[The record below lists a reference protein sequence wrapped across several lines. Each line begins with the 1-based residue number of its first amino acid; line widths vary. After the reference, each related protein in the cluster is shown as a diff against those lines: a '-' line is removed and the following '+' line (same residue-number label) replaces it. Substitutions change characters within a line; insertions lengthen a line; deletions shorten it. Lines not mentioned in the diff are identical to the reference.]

1 MNNYEASSTLSRHTI
16 VDYFPGAIDLGILA
30 RKARDTCS
38 ADLALGID
46 SANAAI
52 VHSGPLA
59 CFVNNMP
66 FSSRNLYLFLAGM
79 ALFAVSLACGF
90 GSAPLEG
97 AAGTSS
103 QPTVSALP
111 IPGQTQVVVELP
123 EPVSTST
130 QTSPSIPE
138 NLISPAIPE
147 SRRLT
152 LEYPPQIRLG
162 DTDVIRLTLEMD
174 DLGNITPT
182 AQVQGNL
189 VTGSTVEIPNLYE
202 THNVTAEA
210 RLDIAGPLV
219 TPSELISEPL
229 LPGQSATFY
238 WSIRPQEAGSYRG
251 TVWLSLRFVNKLNGE
266 ETQKVL
272 SAQQIQIEATTF
284 LGLKAD
290 TARAAGGVGSVVA
303 GVLSFPF
310 IDDVLKFLWGRLK
323 RRK

>member
-1 MNNYEASSTLSRHTI
+1 
-16 VDYFPGAIDLGILA
+16 
-30 RKARDTCS
+30 
-38 ADLALGID
+38 
-46 SANAAI
+46 
-52 VHSGPLA
+52 
-59 CFVNNMP
+59 MP
-66 FSSRNLYLFLAGM
+66 FSSRNLYLFLAGI
-79 ALFAVSLACGF
+79 ALFAISLACGYGSAGAPPPE
-90 GSAPLEG
+90 GSAPQ
-97 AAGTSS
+97 ATMPVSS
-103 QPTVSALP
+103 APE
-111 IPGQTQVVVELP
+111 QTQVAVEPLAP
-123 EPVSTST
+123 PVPVSTQSA
-130 QTSPSIPE
+130 SLIPE
-138 NLISPAIPE
+138 SLISPAIPE

-162 DTDVIRLTLEMD
+162 DTDVIRLTLEID

-182 AQVQGNL
+182 AQIEGNL

-251 TVWLSLRFVNKLNGE
+251 TVWLSLRFVDKLNGE

-272 SAQQIQIEATTF
+272 SAQQVQIEATTF

-290 TARAAGGVGSVVA
+290 AARAAGGVGSVV
-303 GVLSFPF
+303 GGILGFPF
-310 IDDVLKFLWGRLK
+310 IDDVLKFLWGWL
-323 RRK
+323 RRRR